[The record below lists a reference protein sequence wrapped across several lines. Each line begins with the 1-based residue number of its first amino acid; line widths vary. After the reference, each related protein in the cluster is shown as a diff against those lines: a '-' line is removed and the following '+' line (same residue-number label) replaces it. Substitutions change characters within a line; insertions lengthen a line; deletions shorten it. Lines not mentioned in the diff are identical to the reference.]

1 LQLPTRY
8 SGGPHDAY
16 IDECLNYMKP
26 GATVLDVGAGRRP
39 VLPFEQIRD
48 TYYVALDLDADELEA
63 APEGLY
69 KESVAAPIETF
80 QPQLVGRFDLVASFY
95 VFEHVRSLETAIE
108 NCRLY
113 LKPGGTMVTQFS
125 GRFSYFA
132 VANQVI
138 PHVVTRK
145 LGRVLAGREPHTIFP
160 AFYNNCWY
168 GAVEKV
174 MRNWSEV
181 DIRPVYT
188 GGGYLLRKP
197 FDKVMPAYLAYE
209 DWTERRSHRNLAAH
223 YMVVAKK

>member
-1 LQLPTRY
+1 
-8 SGGPHDAY
+8 
-16 IDECLNYMKP
+16 MKP

-39 VLPFEQIRD
+39 VIPLEEIRD
-48 TYYVALDLDADELEA
+48 TYYVALDVDAEELEA

-69 KESVAAPIETF
+69 KESVVSPIETY
-80 QPQLVGRFDLVASFY
+80 QPQLANRFDLVASFY

-138 PHVVTRK
+138 PHAVTRK
-145 LGRVLAGREPHTIFP
+145 LGKVLAGREPHTIFP

-168 GAVEKV
+168 GAVAKL
-174 MRNWSEV
+174 MHNWREV
-181 DIRPVYT
+181 EIRPLYT
-188 GGGYLLRKP
+188 GAGYLDRKP
-197 FDKVMPAYLAYE
+197 FALVKPAYLASE
-209 DWTERRSHRNLAAH
+209 NWTERGTHKNLASH
-223 YMVVAKK
+223 YLVVAKK